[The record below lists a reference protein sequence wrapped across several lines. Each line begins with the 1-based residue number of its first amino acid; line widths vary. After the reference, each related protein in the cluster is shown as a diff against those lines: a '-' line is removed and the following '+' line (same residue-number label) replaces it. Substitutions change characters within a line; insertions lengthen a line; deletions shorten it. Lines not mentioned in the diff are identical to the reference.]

1 MFAYKVT
8 VSVYVWYVH
17 VLRVWGACMLW
28 CAVGVCA
35 CVCMCVCMCAVDG
48 SQRQQGSPVLIAQ
61 KLCTGTWELIITPSP
76 LL

>member
-1 MFAYKVT
+1 MFAQKVT

-17 VLRVWGACMLW
+17 VLHVWGARMLW
-28 CAVGVCA
+28 CAGVCA
-35 CVCMCVCMCAVDG
+35 CVCEHMCAVDG
-48 SQRQQGSPVLIAQ
+48 SQREQGSPVLIAQ